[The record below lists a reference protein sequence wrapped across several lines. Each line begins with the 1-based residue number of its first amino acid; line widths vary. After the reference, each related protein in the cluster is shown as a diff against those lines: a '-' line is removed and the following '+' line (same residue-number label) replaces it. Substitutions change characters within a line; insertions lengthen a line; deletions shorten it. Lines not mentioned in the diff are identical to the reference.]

1 MNVVALNELKI
12 EPDILFLDTF
22 DWLMRRV
29 LVCVAA

>member
-12 EPDILFLDTF
+12 EPDILFIDAF
-22 DWLMRRV
+22 VWLMRCV